1 MEVNRDNLLNAYE
14 QGFLDQHTHKI
25 GHHPPRIIINS
36 KEENVLS
43 SMLDEMEGCTSFSI
57 SVAFITEGG
66 LATLK
71 TALYELAKRNRGGRI
86 ITSTYLNFNRPKV
99 FKALLNIPNLEVRV
113 ADKEG
118 FHAKGY
124 VFRNSHYSSMFIG
137 SSNLTDAALKK
148 NYEYNL
154 KLTSL
159 ENGAVIQHFNSQ
171 FEKLW
176 EESTA
181 VDAEWIRQ
189 YEQTHVEQ
197 PEQRKVLE
205 VIEDRSR
212 YQHKALTGQ
221 VIQPNIMQKEALIEL
236 AGLRRAGKDK
246 GLVVSATGTGKTYL
260 AAFDVQQYRPGRMLF
275 LAHREQ
281 ILEKSMNDFSNLL
294 DASPAEF
301 GIYSGSTKRRDAK
314 YLFAT
319 VQTLSKTANLEQF
332 DPDDFD
338 YIIVDEAH
346 RSSAATYRKILN
358 HFTPG
363 FLLGMTAT
371 PERTDDMEIFSLFDY
386 NIAYEI
392 RLQQALEEEILAPF
406 HYFGVTDYE
415 KDGMSIDDTTAL
427 GQLTSNDRVAH
438 LVEKIE
444 YYGHSGET
452 LRGLM
457 FVSNK
462 KEAAELS
469 QALNMR
475 GYRTRALTSDD
486 SQKLRQQ
493 TIKELENGRLDY
505 IITVDIFNE
514 GVDIPSLNQVVM
526 LRQTKSSIIFIQQLG
541 RGLRKHDDKEYLT
554 VIDFIGN
561 YRNNYMIPIA
571 LTGDRSYNKDRLR
584 KSLIDRDAISGVST
598 INFESVAKEKIYRS
612 ISTTTL
618 NSQSFLKEMHLYLKN
633 KIGRLPTLIDFHND
647 KDVIDPLVIL
657 HKYSHYL
664 EFLVKIKEK
673 DLSILKNDHQVLAF
687 LSKEIADGKRIHETL
702 LLQQVIESPVNMRDF
717 QLDMHRRGYHMTDD
731 TMHSLLRVLTH
742 AFHTQQDIKKYGE
755 PLIEVAGDF
764 IHPSDTF
771 SSALENPVIRE
782 HVSQVMELSLALGK
796 EYDQSTPLTINRKY
810 SRKDAC
816 RLLNWDKDESSTLY
830 GYNYKHGT
838 CPIFITYHKNEDIED
853 TIRYEDQF
861 LDPNTLKWFTR
872 SNRTLDSKEIKTIL
886 HAHRQGAPIHIFVK
900 KDDDEGTTF
909 YYLGEGHIDYQT
921 LEETRMNDGTGKPV
935 VTMNMVMERPL
946 DYDLYKY
953 LESGTHAQK

>member
-1 MEVNRDNLLNAYE
+1 MELNRDNLLNAYE
-14 QGFLDQHTHKI
+14 QGFLDKDTHKI
-25 GHHPPRIIINS
+25 GHHPPRMIINS

-43 SMLDEMEGCTSFSI
+43 SMLDEMESCLSFSI

-71 TALYELAKRNRGGRI
+71 TALYELAKQNRGGRI
-86 ITSTYLNFNRPKV
+86 ITSTYLNFNKPKV
-99 FKALLNIPNLEVRV
+99 FKALLNIPNLEVRA

-124 VFRNSHYSSMFIG
+124 VFRNPHYSSMFIG

-181 VDAEWIRQ
+181 VDDEWIRR
-189 YEQTHVEQ
+189 YEQAYVEQ

-212 YQHKALTGQ
+212 YHHQTMTGQ
-221 VIQPNIMQKEALIEL
+221 VIQPNIMQKEALMEL
-236 AGLRRAGKDK
+236 SGLRKAGKDK

-281 ILEKSMNDFSNLL
+281 ILEKSMNDFSKLL
-294 DASPAEF
+294 GESLSNF
-301 GIYSGSTKRRDAK
+301 GLYSGRSKKSEAK

-319 VQTLSKTANLEQF
+319 VQTLSKEANLGQF
-332 DPDDFD
+332 NPDEFD

-346 RSSAATYRKILN
+346 RSSAATYTKILN
-358 HFTPG
+358 HFSPG

-371 PERTDDMEIFSLFDY
+371 PERADDMEIFSLFDY

-392 RLQQALEEEILAPF
+392 RLQQALEEEILSPF

-415 KDGMSIDDTTAL
+415 KDGMSVDDTTAL
-427 GQLTSNDRVAH
+427 GQLTSNERIAH
-438 LVEKIE
+438 LIAKIE

-457 FVSNK
+457 FVSNRA
-462 KEAAELS
+462 EAAELS
-469 QALNMR
+469 RSLNHH
-475 GYRTRALTSDD
+475 GYRTRALTGDD
-486 SQKLRQQ
+486 SQQMRLQ
-493 TIKELENGRLDY
+493 TVRELEGGMLDY

-514 GVDIPSLNQVVM
+514 GVDIPSINQVVM
-526 LRQTKSSIIFIQQLG
+526 LRQTQSSIIFIQQLG

-584 KSLIDRDAISGVST
+584 KSLMDRNTLTGVST
-598 INFESVAKEKIYRS
+598 INFESIAKEKIYKA
-612 ISTTTL
+612 INTTTL
-618 NSQSFLKEMHLYLKN
+618 NTQSFLKEMHLYLKN
-633 KIGRLPTLIDFHND
+633 KIGRPPALIDFHD
-647 KDVIDPLVIL
+647 DADVIDPLVIL

-673 DLSILKNDHQVLAF
+673 HLTISKNDHQVLSF
-687 LSKEIADGKRIHETL
+687 LSKEITEGKRVHETL
-702 LLQQVIESPVNMRDF
+702 LLQQIIESPVNMRDF
-717 QLDMHRRGYHMTDD
+717 QLEMHRRGYHMTDD
-731 TMHSLLRVLTH
+731 TMRSVLRNLTH
-742 AFHTQQDIKKYGE
+742 AFHTQQDLKKYGG
-755 PLIEVAGDF
+755 PLIEVADDL
-764 IHPSDTF
+764 IRPAPAF
-771 SSALENPVIRE
+771 SSALENPEIRA
-782 HVSQVMELSLALGK
+782 HITQVLELSLALSRS
-796 EYDQSTPLTINRKY
+796 YDQSKPLTVNRKY
-810 SRKDAC
+810 SRKDVC

-830 GYNYKHGT
+830 GYKYKHGT
-838 CPIFITYHKNEDIED
+838 CPIFITYHKDEEIED
-853 TIRYEDQF
+853 TIRYEDRF
-861 LDPNTLKWFTR
+861 LDLNTLKWFTR
-872 SNRTLDSKEIKTIL
+872 SNRTLQSKEIKAL
-886 HAHRQGAPIHIFVK
+886 LEGHREGDPIHIFVK
-900 KDDDEGTTF
+900 KDDDEGSTF
-909 YYLGEGHIDYQT
+909 YYLGEGHIDHQT

-935 VTMNMVMERPL
+935 VKMNMLMENPV

-953 LESGTHAQK
+953 LESGTHE